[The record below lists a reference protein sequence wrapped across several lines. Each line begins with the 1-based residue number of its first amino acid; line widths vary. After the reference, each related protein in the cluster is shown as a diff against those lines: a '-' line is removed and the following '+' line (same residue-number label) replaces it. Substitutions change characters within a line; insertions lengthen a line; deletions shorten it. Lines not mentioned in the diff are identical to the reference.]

1 MITEKYR
8 EPSISKKKKREFEVL
23 VKNNMKRA
31 YFSALGLLGSHD
43 SAMDISQ
50 EAFIRAYRNFNK
62 YDPKR
67 KFFTWYYKILKNLCL
82 NFIRDNKSRKE
93 ENYLEDKYFDNVL
106 SAEEKN
112 EFEHL
117 LNSNPEL
124 KNEFEE
130 QKKIKEVLNK
140 MKLRNPSRDVWDS
153 YWMGVYNKIERGLAW
168 IAISIGALIFFG
180 YASFEAV
187 NAFINDTTTPRLVHG

>member
-93 ENYLEDKYFDNVL
+93 ENYLEYKINVSSDNPEKEVEQRELIDLLYKTISELNVDEREILVL
-106 SAEEKN
+106 R
-112 EFEHL
+112 EFEDYSYSEISEM
-117 LNSNPEL
+117 LNIPEGTVMSRL
-124 KNEFEE
+124 YYAR
-130 QKKIKEVLNK
+130 KKLYDK
-140 MKLRNPSRDVWDS
+140 MKRKL
-153 YWMGVYNKIERGLAW
+153 L
-168 IAISIGALIFFG
+168 
-180 YASFEAV
+180 
-187 NAFINDTTTPRLVHG
+187 

>member
-1 MITEKYR
+1 MNERFI
-8 EPSISKKKKREFEVL
+8 IL
-23 VKNNMKRA
+23 V
-31 YFSALGLLGSHD
+31 
-43 SAMDISQ
+43 
-50 EAFIRAYRNFNK
+50 E
-62 YDPKR
+62 
-67 KFFTWYYKILKNLCL
+67 
-82 NFIRDNKSRKE
+82 
-93 ENYLEDKYFDNVL
+93 KYFDNVL

-187 NAFINDTTTPRLVHG
+187 NAFINDTTTPPLVKVGIGILIFGVLILIFSLLREKIFTHKRDNYKEIQR